1 MTRELFDKAEALDHE
16 IAHCIYELNQL
27 DALRRNTGF
36 PVVIYQHQDKRAFAS
51 LEKDDKELI
60 AAHLEKKIRARLEK
74 AKAEFTAL

>member
-27 DALRRNTGF
+27 DALRKTGY
-36 PVVIYQHQDKRAFAS
+36 PVTIHQCQDNRSFAT

-74 AKAEFTAL
+74 AKAEFAAL

>member
-1 MTRELFDKAEALDHE
+1 MTRELFDKAEALVHE

-27 DALRRNTGF
+27 DALRKTDY
-36 PVVIYQHQDKRAFAS
+36 PVTIYQCQNNRSFAS

-74 AKAEFTAL
+74 AKAEFAAL

>member
-16 IAHCIYELNQL
+16 IAHCIYELSQL
-27 DALRRNTGF
+27 DALRKTGY

-74 AKAEFTAL
+74 AKAEFAAL

>member
-27 DALRRNTGF
+27 DALRKTGY
-36 PVVIYQHQDKRAFAS
+36 PVTIYQCQDKRCFAS

-74 AKAEFTAL
+74 AKAEFAAL